1 MTHNLDSEPV
11 LAGLKDFQRRTVN
24 YVFRRMFLDEKPARR
39 FLVADEV
46 GLGKTLV
53 ARGLIAR
60 FIEHLQ
66 DKPDRIDV
74 IYVCSNADIAAQ
86 NVDRLKLPGLETF
99 AKATRL
105 TLLPLETHNLTRHK
119 VNFISFTPGTTFDQ
133 GNRTGRKEERR
144 LIYQMLRDLPN
155 LNARGLRNALQGNA
169 GKAWFKEAEV
179 ELPYDQELGTSF
191 RSDVQGN
198 HYLKSELYRLADLYH
213 DRRRRKEPQDHEA
226 CLDLIGSLRRQ
237 LAKTCLAALEPD
249 LVILD
254 EFQRFRELL
263 GDPDSSPSAE
273 LAHALF
279 TYPNPDLRVLLLSAT
294 PYKMFSTAREE
305 EDHYKDFLHTM
316 DFLQPGEDTDALVAH
331 LKALRTGLLSLQ
343 HAEDLA
349 ALDAT
354 RHAIETSLL
363 RVMCRTE
370 RVGMTLAQN
379 AMLKERPLV
388 PLLTANDLADL
399 RLVETVVQLL
409 GERDTIEYWKS
420 SPYLL
425 NFMRGYQLKRAM
437 ELDLKRRSSI
447 LPAVIETHSMRLLK
461 ANLINQYAE
470 IDPGNARLRAMQIEG
485 EQSGLWKLLWM
496 PPSLPYWQPAGPYD
510 GVGTVSKQLVFSAW
524 NVVPDAIAAMLS
536 YAVER
541 HVVRSAGYRGSYA
554 RMPER
559 YGERLR
565 FSLTRDGRFS
575 GMSSLL
581 LMFPSPTLARLI
593 DPLAIA
599 ASFGSTPSQ
608 DDMRKLVI
616 ERLRPVVEPLLVP
629 AVPGGP
635 ADRRWYWVALAKLEA
650 APDNATSRDLRT
662 WCHSNW
668 ASARRPDATGD
679 ADRGAGFAAHVLHW
693 LKAWDDEVEGLGRVP
708 DDLYPVLANLALAG
722 PAVCALRSL
731 RRIAGKLQVDDSS
744 LLNAAVH
751 AAEGLRSQFNA
762 PTAVALLQAGNEDDA
777 YWQRVLQYG
786 LDGNLQALLDE
797 YVHTLAGSINVPGKD
812 PRDAVTDIASAM
824 FEAMSIRTVPLRPD
838 ELRPDGGRV
847 TMETFSIRCHYA
859 LRFGQL
865 DDETGAIARK
875 DTVRAAF
882 NSPFRPFVL
891 ATTSVGQEGL
901 DFHNWCHAI
910 VHWNLPS
917 NPVDMEQREGRV
929 HRYKGYA
936 VRKNIARCYGDYLAS
951 RPPIATED
959 PWEQMFAAARASRSA
974 AHSDL
979 VPYWIF
985 EIPGGDSI
993 ERRVFDI
1000 PFSRDEFRYKRLRK
1014 DLSLYRLV
1022 FAQPRQEDLLAY
1034 LTEQL
1039 GHELGTEVAVRWKIS
1054 LAPPDPGL
1062 TPTYRHA
1069 SEHVKATQAVGEHPR
1084 KGVCIDPQAKSCT
1097 GGTFRS

>member
-1 MTHNLDSEPV
+1 VRQKFDAAPV

-24 YVFRRMFLDEKPARR
+24 YAFRRMFLDDKPARR

-66 DKPDRIDV
+66 DKPGRIDV

-105 TLLPLETHNLTRHK
+105 TMLPLETHNLKRHK
-119 VNFISFTPGTTFDQ
+119 INFISFTPGTTFDQ

-144 LIYQMLRDLPN
+144 LIYQMLRDLPG
-155 LNARGLRNALQGNA
+155 LSTRGLRNALQGTA
-169 GKAWFKEAEV
+169 GDAWFEEAEV
-179 ELPYDQELGTSF
+179 ELSYDQELGECF

-198 HYLKSELYRLADLYH
+198 HDLTSELYRLADLYY
-213 DRRRRKEPQDHEA
+213 DRRRRKESQDHED
-226 CLDLIGSLRRQ
+226 CLALIGNLRRQ

-263 GDPDSSPSAE
+263 ADPDSNPSAE

-279 TYPNPDLRVLLLSAT
+279 NYPNPDLRVLLLSAT
-294 PYKMFSTAREE
+294 PYKMFSADRDE

-316 DFLQPGEDTDALVAH
+316 EFLHADEDVGALEAH
-331 LKALRTGLLSLQ
+331 LKAFRTGLLSLQ
-343 HAEDLA
+343 RVEDLA
-349 ALDAT
+349 ALDAI
-354 RHAIETSLL
+354 RRAIETSLL

-370 RVGMTLAQN
+370 RVGTTLAQD
-379 AMLKERPLV
+379 AMVKERPLV
-388 PLLTANDLADL
+388 PVLTADDLGDL
-399 RLVETVVQLL
+399 RMVETVGQIL

-437 ELDLKRRSSI
+437 ELDLKRKSSS
-447 LPAVIETHSMRLLK
+447 LPDVIKAHSERLLH
-461 ANLINQYAE
+461 ADLVDRYAA
-470 IDPGNARLRAMQIEG
+470 IDPGNARLRAMQAEI
-485 EQSGLWKLLWM
+485 EQSGLWRLLWM
-496 PPSLPYWQPAGPYD
+496 PPSLPYWQPAGVY
-510 GVGTVSKQLVFSAW
+510 GAIGSISKQLVFSAW

-541 HVVRSAGYRGSYA
+541 HVVRSAGYRGLYA
-554 RMPER
+554 KMPER

-565 FSLTRDGRFS
+565 FSLTRDGRFG
-575 GMSSLL
+575 GMSALM
-581 LMFPSPTLARLI
+581 LMFPSPTLARLV
-593 DPLAIA
+593 DPLGLA
-599 ASFGSTPSQ
+599 AGFGSPPSQ
-608 DDMRKLVI
+608 GDMRRLVI
-616 ERLRPVVEPLLVP
+616 ERLRPVVEPLLDHS
-629 AVPGGP
+629 APGSLP
-635 ADRRWYWVALAKLEA
+635 DRRWYWVALARLEA
-650 APDNATSRDLRT
+650 TQDAATSRELRA
-662 WCHSNW
+662 WCQSRW
-668 ASARRPDATGD
+668 ASARRSETTSEAE
-679 ADRGAGFAAHVLHW
+679 RGTGFAAHVAHW
-693 LKAWDDEVEGLGRVP
+693 LEAWDNKVEGLGRVP
-708 DDLYPVLANLALAG
+708 DDLYDVMASLALAG

-731 RRIAGKLQVDDSS
+731 RRTAGELHLDDAA
-744 LLNAAVH
+744 LLDAAVH

-762 PTAVALLQAGNEDDA
+762 PTTVALLQAADEEDA

-797 YVHTLAGSINVPGKD
+797 YAHTLAESLNARGKD
-812 PRDAVTDIASAM
+812 PRDAVAGIAAAM
-824 FEAMSIRTVPLRPD
+824 FEAMSIRTVQLRPD
-838 ELRPDGGRV
+838 ELRPDEGRV
-847 TMETFSIRCHYA
+847 TMETFPIRCHYA

-865 DDETGAIARK
+865 DDETGAVARK
-875 DTVRAAF
+875 ETVRAAF

-936 VRKNIARCYGDYLAS
+936 VRKNIARRFGGHLAS
-951 RPPIATED
+951 LPPLATED
-959 PWEQMFAAARASRSA
+959 PWERLFAAARASRRESD
-974 AHSDL
+974 SDL

-985 EIPGGDSI
+985 ETPGGDGI
-993 ERRVFDI
+993 ERRVFDT
-1000 PFSRDEFRYKRLRK
+1000 PFSRDEARYKRLRK
-1014 DLSLYRLV
+1014 SLSLYRLV

-1039 GHELGTEVAVRWKIS
+1039 GQELGTEVAVRWKIS
-1054 LAPPDPGL
+1054 LEPPESVQYKEEAGIRSQVQQDAKVEGKSDQIP
-1062 TPTYRHA
+1062 A
-1069 SEHVKATQAVGEHPR
+1069 
-1084 KGVCIDPQAKSCT
+1084 IDPT
-1097 GGTFRS
+1097 